1 MKKFFI
7 GLFIGIII
15 TVFSYNIVPK
25 LYSEFGSKDSSALN
39 SIAYELRNIRN
50 ILNDIRYELKDK

>member
-25 LYSEFGSKDSSALN
+25 LYSEFGSKDSGALN

>member
-1 MKKFFI
+1 MKKFFV
-7 GLFIGIII
+7 GLFIGIALTI
-15 TVFSYNIVPK
+15 FSYNVMPK
-25 LYSEFGSKDSSALN
+25 LYSEFGSKDSGALN

>member
-15 TVFSYNIVPK
+15 TIFSYNIMPK
-25 LYSEFGSKDSSALN
+25 LYSEFDSRDSNALN

-50 ILNDIRYELKDK
+50 ILNDIKSELRK